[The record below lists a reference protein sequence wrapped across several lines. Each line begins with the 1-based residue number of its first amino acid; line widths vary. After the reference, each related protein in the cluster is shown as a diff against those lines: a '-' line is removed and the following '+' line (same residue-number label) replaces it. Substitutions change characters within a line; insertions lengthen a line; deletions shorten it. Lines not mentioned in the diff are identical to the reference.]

1 MKNQVHVHEH
11 SGERVC
17 ITDIPFDNL
26 SRPDVANILRRYLDE
41 KNTGQFGIYVG
52 DEHQGHIE
60 QIAERKI

>member
-1 MKNQVHVHEH
+1 VGPNGPLSPKAKFFQPEN
-11 SGERVC
+11 
-17 ITDIPFDNL
+17 IPFDKL

-60 QIAERKI
+60 QIAEREI